1 MFLNVIASSESKVVS
16 KILIG
21 VLGVVFLVIAGGIVF
36 FTSIQTQQAGQP
48 KLELPKQVFNNAPPI
63 GADPADML
71 PPTTVVIK
79 AVSKSAFTPSFVNVP
94 VGSTVIWENVDK
106 EIHTATSKNFTADGI
121 LLFHRQLNPGDKFE
135 FKFDKPGTYYFDC
148 VIAFHEMSGTIKVS
162 P

>member
-1 MFLNVIASSESKVVS
+1 MSSEPQGIS

-21 VLGVVFLVIAGGIVF
+21 VLGIVFLVTAGAIVF
-36 FTSIQTQQAGQP
+36 FTSIQTQQAGKP
-48 KLELPKQVFNNAPPI
+48 KLELPKQVFHAPPI

-79 AVSKSAFTPSFVNVP
+79 AVSKSAFTPAFVSVP

-106 EIHTATSKNFTADGI
+106 EIHTATSKNFTAGGVP
-121 LLFHRQLNPGDKFE
+121 LFHGQLNPGDKFA

-148 VIAFHEMSGTIKVS
+148 VIVFHEMSGIVRVS